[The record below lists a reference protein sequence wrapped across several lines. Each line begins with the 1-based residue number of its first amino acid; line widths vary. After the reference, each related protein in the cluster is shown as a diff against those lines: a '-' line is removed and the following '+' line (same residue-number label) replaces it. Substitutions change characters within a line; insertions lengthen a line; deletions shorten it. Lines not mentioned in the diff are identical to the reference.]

1 MQGFECN
8 FSKLVL
14 ALFDV
19 AEGGMEHVAE
29 LSWLEFATDGVD
41 ELAHETKCLNRS
53 QLSLEALS
61 LLSGEAREL
70 LQEFFI

>member
-1 MQGFECN
+1 M
-8 FSKLVL
+8 L